1 MSARNGRKEG
11 SALSRLDIKSPSR
24 AQTVVDNLYRDV
36 ERRIAASPPGLC
48 PVDMSLSFLQLCHA
62 QSCGKCVPCRIG
74 LGQLSKLIATVLDGT
89 ADMSTIAIIEKTA
102 RTIVNTADCAIGR
115 DAARLVLDGL
125 DGFRD
130 DYEEHIIHHRCL
142 AGLQLPVPCVALC
155 PAGVDVPGYMALV
168 GEGRCADA
176 VRLIRKDNPF
186 PTACAYICEH
196 PCEARCRR
204 NMIDDA
210 INIRGLKRYAVDHA
224 GDVPQ
229 PVCAPPTGKKVAII
243 GGGPSGLSCAY
254 YLALMGHKVTVF
266 EERAK
271 LGGMLR
277 YGIPSYR
284 FPRHLLD
291 TEIDSILSL
300 GIEAHTNTTVGT
312 DVWVE
317 ELQKDYDCLYIA
329 IGAHQD
335 KKVGIPGEDC
345 KNVMSAVEM
354 LRAIGDDVMPDF
366 TGKQVVVIGGG
377 NVAMDVTRSSI
388 RLGAEKVTCVY
399 RRRIEDM
406 TALPDE
412 VTGAM
417 AEGAEIEA
425 LMAPVRI
432 EADEDG
438 CAAAL
443 WVQPQ
448 IIGETDKSG
457 RPRPN
462 KADLPERRIPADII
476 VVAIGQGIEIQGFE
490 QAGVPIK
497 RGVFVA
503 GLSGQVGDM
512 DNLFA
517 GGDCVTGPAT
527 AIRAIAAGKVA
538 AANIDVHLGFQ
549 HEIEVDVDIPS
560 PRLNNRGPHG
570 RINTT
575 EREAC
580 ERRCDFEDIECGLTE
595 EGARTEASRCL
606 RCDHFGYGIFRG
618 GRNVKW

>member
-1 MSARNGRKEG
+1 M
-11 SALSRLDIKSPSR
+11 SRLDIKSPSR
-24 AQTVVDNLYRDV
+24 AETVVENLYRDV
-36 ERRIAASPPGLC
+36 ERRIAASPPDLC
-48 PVDMSLSFLQLCHA
+48 PVDMALSFLRLCHA

-74 LGQLSKLIATVLDGT
+74 LGQLSLLLEQVLSGT
-89 ADMSTIAIIEKTA
+89 ATMSTLVTIEKTA

-115 DAARLVLDGL
+115 DAARLVVDGL
-125 DGFRD
+125 EGFRD
-130 DYEEHIIHHRCL
+130 DYEEHILHQRCL
-142 AGLQLPVPCVALC
+142 AGLKYPVPCVALC
-155 PAGVDVPGYMALV
+155 PAGVDIPGYMALV
-168 GEGRCADA
+168 GEDRCADA

-186 PTACAYICEH
+186 PVACAYICEH

-224 GDVPQ
+224 GEVPQ
-229 PVCAPPTGKKVAII
+229 PACAPATGKRVAIV

-266 EERAK
+266 EEAK
-271 LGGMLR
+271 QLGGMLR
-277 YGIPSYR
+277 YGIPNYR

-291 TEIDSILSL
+291 AEIQSILSL
-300 GIEAHTNTTVGT
+300 GIEVHTGVTVGK
-312 DVWVE
+312 DIWIE
-317 ELQKDYDCLYIA
+317 DLQKQYDCLYIA

-335 KKVGIPGEDC
+335 KKTGIPGEHS
-345 KNVMSAVEM
+345 KNVISAVEM
-354 LRAIGDDVMPDF
+354 LRDIGDDIMLDF
-366 TGKQVVVIGGG
+366 TGKKVVVIGGG

-417 AEGAEIEA
+417 AEGAEIMTLA
-425 LMAPVRI
+425 APVRI
-432 EADEDG
+432 EADEEG
-438 CAAAL
+438 VAKAL

-448 IIGETDKSG
+448 LIGEADKAG
-457 RPRPN
+457 RPRPHDAALDEVRLE
-462 KADLPERRIPADII
+462 ADVI
-476 VVAIGQGIEIQGFE
+476 VVAIGQGVEISGFDA
-490 QAGVPIK
+490 AGVPIK
-497 RGVFVA
+497 RGAFVA

-512 DNLFA
+512 DNVFA

-538 AANIDVHLGFQ
+538 AANIDEHLGYH
-549 HEIEVDVDIPS
+549 HEITVDIDIPS
-560 PRLNNRGPHG
+560 PKLNNRPPHG

-580 ERRCDFEDIECGLTE
+580 QRKCDFEDIECGLTH
-595 EGARTEASRCL
+595 EGAVTEASRCL
-606 RCDHFGYGIFRG
+606 RCDHFGYGIFKG
-618 GRNVKW
+618 GRVDKW